1 MQISIIPQYNFKLMK
16 NLFLLLAFLGFSFS
30 SFSQSF
36 QSDCSDAIL
45 LCSNDLIS
53 ISSFQGVGK
62 VAGEVGQNNCTGLPF
77 PEENGIWLKWQV
89 VEAGELAFVINP
101 VNPDDDIDF
110 VIFEM
115 ENGLTSCDEKRAIRC
130 VASGANLGGHS
141 ASYQACTGATG
152 LRASEPDFAEV
163 RGCITDDNNFARS
176 IHANQGDYFAL
187 YINNYG
193 SANGVTLE
201 FTGDAQLGSDL
212 VNEIKVQQQESVN
225 GKATF
230 VLQNDPAIQEVANS
244 TYEWYFGP
252 DAIPSSATG
261 FGPHEVQFTS
271 AGEHTIEEVIHTAYG
286 CSFSFSKNVSVSS
299 STTNTNSPVY
309 IGAETL
315 VGEIYP
321 NPVIRE
327 SQIEITS
334 PKDQIALVTISN
346 QLGQTLQRYEVELT
360 SGKQYLQLDLQSLKT
375 DRSLWVS
382 LEIDGKVYAR
392 KAVKVV
398 ERP

>member
-1 MQISIIPQYNFKLMK
+1 MK
-16 NLFLLLAFLGFSFS
+16 NLFLLLAFLGYAFT

-45 LCSNDLIS
+45 LCNNDPVS
-53 ISSFQGVGK
+53 ISAFQGVGK
-62 VAGEVGQNNCTGLPF
+62 AAHEVGRNNCTGLPF
-77 PEENGIWLKWQV
+77 PEDNGVWLKWQV
-89 VEAGELAFVINP
+89 VEAGELAFIINP
-101 VNPDDDIDF
+101 INPDDDIDF

-115 ENGLTSCDEKRAIRC
+115 EKGFASCSEKRAIRC
-130 VASGANLGGHS
+130 VASGANLGGEPIT
-141 ASYQACTGATG
+141 YKACTGATG
-152 LRASEPDFAEV
+152 LRAAEPDFAEV

-212 VNEIKVQQQESVN
+212 VNEIEVQQQESAN
-225 GKATF
+225 GEATF
-230 VLQNDPAIQEVANS
+230 VLQNDATIQEAANT

-271 AGEHTIEEVIHTAYG
+271 EGDHIIEEVISTPYG
-286 CSFSFSKNVSVSS
+286 CTFSYQKTVSVNSN
-299 STTNTNSPVY
+299 TTNTNSPIY
-309 IGAETL
+309 IGAKTL

-321 NPVIRE
+321 NPVVSE

-334 PKDQIALVTISN
+334 PKEQTALVTISN
-346 QLGQTLQRYEVELT
+346 HLGQTLRRYEIELVNGT
-360 SGKQYLQLDLQSLKT
+360 QNLPLDLHTLQADMT
-375 DRSLWVS
+375 LWVS
-382 LEIDGKVYAR
+382 LEIDGQVYAR
-392 KAVKVV
+392 KAVKVT